1 MILDSQEL
9 EFLKLC
15 ALARYMPCGLAGIFE
30 MQILKARYRAGWQKA
45 DT

>member
-15 ALARYMPCGLAGIFE
+15 ALARYMPCGLAKRGIG
-30 MQILKARYRAGWQKA
+30 QVGKKRILEICKRRV
-45 DT
+45 